1 MRGLYSVLFFLF
13 TFSVSAQILPP
24 GMNPAQAMNIAKTAT
39 KDQLL
44 VYVLQAKSQ
53 GYSLNEVKS
62 LLRAQGASASDLSKL
77 EELWNGDSQEILGE
91 FSIQEATE
99 GISSNFGNNTSLQN
113 TEQDP
118 VQTALDS
125 LFTVKRFGS
134 EYFKFAEP
142 VETPELYLATPSD
155 YQLGPGDELLVELYG
170 ASEQTYDLQVSREG
184 TIKAD
189 RIAPIYLSGLNF
201 NAAKRVLE
209 LKFAEIYTGLKLPSD
224 HPGKVYL
231 NISLRKARS
240 VVVNITG
247 QVVSPGTYTLSSFTS
262 IVNALYAAGGPNA
275 IGTYRNI
282 RLIRSG
288 KEIERI
294 DLYDFFVDGR
304 TTLLNLKD
312 QDIIQV
318 SALNAQVELSGA
330 FKNQGFYEILENETL
345 GDVLYFSGGLL
356 SEAYKE
362 KVFVNRIN
370 DFKRELITLNTTK
383 DLEQPL
389 IDGDVISAQLVRTE
403 LENVVSIEGEV
414 YVPGQYGLGTVRTV
428 GDLINASNGLT
439 LSALKSRAIL
449 FRTVGGVE
457 RLVTPID
464 LTSKSSMETPLQ
476 NFDRLFIPSQESL
489 AGLATIQIEGEVNN
503 PGTLIYNEGMTLSDA
518 LIQAKGFTALANGA
532 EVTVYQTPQD
542 LGETTTSTTIS
553 VNTELETSDSVV
565 LSPFDFIVVRQ
576 LPGYKPI
583 EKVTLQ
589 GYVKNQGL
597 YALKG
602 SDYRLYDLLQEA
614 GGFLEEAYLPG
625 ISITRKVLSD
635 DSNSEAIQVSVA
647 GSEDK
652 ETVEQLKSEVIVI
665 GIDGEKLISSKG
677 NDLKSNLVLQQGD
690 VINIPKIDNTITV
703 IGKIQQK
710 SKIGYRSGISV
721 KKALRRAGG
730 FSENAKKSKVYVVY
744 QNGSIKSR
752 RSILGVFSFDPKLK
766 PGATVIVPE
775 KSAESKGASLGEI
788 VGLSSSLATL
798 VLLLQQLGL

>member
-1 MRGLYSVLFFLF
+1 MRGLYTVLFFLI

-77 EELWNGDSQEILGE
+77 EELWNGDSQEILGD
-91 FSIQEATE
+91 SPIQEATE

-428 GDLINASNGLT
+428 GDLINASNGIT

-449 FRTVGGVE
+449 FRSVGGVE
-457 RLVTPID
+457 RLVIPID

-532 EVTVYQTPQD
+532 EVTVYKTPQD

-721 KKALRRAGG
+721 KNALRRAGG

>member
-1 MRGLYSVLFFLF
+1 
-13 TFSVSAQILPP
+13 
-24 GMNPAQAMNIAKTAT
+24 
-39 KDQLL
+39 
-44 VYVLQAKSQ
+44 
-53 GYSLNEVKS
+53 
-62 LLRAQGASASDLSKL
+62 
-77 EELWNGDSQEILGE
+77 
-91 FSIQEATE
+91 
-99 GISSNFGNNTSLQN
+99 
-113 TEQDP
+113 
-118 VQTALDS
+118 
-125 LFTVKRFGS
+125 
-134 EYFKFAEP
+134 
-142 VETPELYLATPSD
+142 
-155 YQLGPGDELLVELYG
+155 
-170 ASEQTYDLQVSREG
+170 
-184 TIKAD
+184 
-189 RIAPIYLSGLNF
+189 
-201 NAAKRVLE
+201 
-209 LKFAEIYTGLKLPSD
+209 
-224 HPGKVYL
+224 
-231 NISLRKARS
+231 
-240 VVVNITG
+240 
-247 QVVSPGTYTLSSFTS
+247 
-262 IVNALYAAGGPNA
+262 
-275 IGTYRNI
+275 
-282 RLIRSG
+282 
-288 KEIERI
+288 
-294 DLYDFFVDGR
+294 
-304 TTLLNLKD
+304 
-312 QDIIQV
+312 
-318 SALNAQVELSGA
+318 
-330 FKNQGFYEILENETL
+330 
-345 GDVLYFSGGLL
+345 
-356 SEAYKE
+356 
-362 KVFVNRIN
+362 
-370 DFKRELITLNTTK
+370 
-383 DLEQPL
+383 
-389 IDGDVISAQLVRTE
+389 LVRTE

-532 EVTVYQTPQD
+532 EVTVYKTPQD

>member
-1 MRGLYSVLFFLF
+1 MRGLYSVLFLLF

-77 EELWNGDSQEILGE
+77 EELWNGDSQEILGD
-91 FSIQEATE
+91 SPIQEATE

-532 EVTVYQTPQD
+532 EVTVYKTPQD

-721 KKALRRAGG
+721 KNALRRAGG

-766 PGATVIVPE
+766 PGSTVIVPE

>member
-155 YQLGPGDELLVELYG
+155 YQLGPGDEILVELYG

-189 RIAPIYLSGLNF
+189 RIAPVYLSGLNF

-294 DLYDFFVDGR
+294 DLYDFFV
-304 TTLLNLKD
+304 
-312 QDIIQV
+312 
-318 SALNAQVELSGA
+318 A
-330 FKNQGFYEILENETL
+330 F
-345 GDVLYFSGGLL
+345 
-356 SEAYKE
+356 
-362 KVFVNRIN
+362 
-370 DFKRELITLNTTK
+370 FKTN
-383 DLEQPL
+383 
-389 IDGDVISAQLVRTE
+389 
-403 LENVVSIEGEV
+403 
-414 YVPGQYGLGTVRTV
+414 
-428 GDLINASNGLT
+428 
-439 LSALKSRAIL
+439 
-449 FRTVGGVE
+449 
-457 RLVTPID
+457 
-464 LTSKSSMETPLQ
+464 
-476 NFDRLFIPSQESL
+476 
-489 AGLATIQIEGEVNN
+489 
-503 PGTLIYNEGMTLSDA
+503 
-518 LIQAKGFTALANGA
+518 
-532 EVTVYQTPQD
+532 
-542 LGETTTSTTIS
+542 
-553 VNTELETSDSVV
+553 
-565 LSPFDFIVVRQ
+565 
-576 LPGYKPI
+576 
-583 EKVTLQ
+583 
-589 GYVKNQGL
+589 
-597 YALKG
+597 
-602 SDYRLYDLLQEA
+602 
-614 GGFLEEAYLPG
+614 
-625 ISITRKVLSD
+625 
-635 DSNSEAIQVSVA
+635 
-647 GSEDK
+647 
-652 ETVEQLKSEVIVI
+652 
-665 GIDGEKLISSKG
+665 
-677 NDLKSNLVLQQGD
+677 
-690 VINIPKIDNTITV
+690 
-703 IGKIQQK
+703 
-710 SKIGYRSGISV
+710 
-721 KKALRRAGG
+721 
-730 FSENAKKSKVYVVY
+730 
-744 QNGSIKSR
+744 
-752 RSILGVFSFDPKLK
+752 
-766 PGATVIVPE
+766 
-775 KSAESKGASLGEI
+775 
-788 VGLSSSLATL
+788 
-798 VLLLQQLGL
+798 